1 MSVKN
6 DKEKIIDEI
15 MDLRTMIGELATSEN
30 EDAVAEAQTQ
40 LNKIQD
46 KVFSI

>member
-6 DKEKIIDEI
+6 DKDKIIDEI
-15 MDLRTMIGELATSEN
+15 
-30 EDAVAEAQTQ
+30 VEAQTQ